1 MRSFIFYKV
10 DPLPTSLTSKSAL
23 TLVVS
28 FSSVKQFQ
36 YTSYPQQVIFGAG
49 AIAQLGKAA
58 ESLHWQRLM
67 LCTTGSV
74 RRGGELA
81 NAQAALGNRLVTIYE
96 PVEPHVPDYQV
107 KEALERAAENEVDAV
122 IGMGG
127 GSPIGMAKAVSLALE
142 ERRTG
147 QPARAAYPTDQ
158 PRVPVIAIP
167 TTYAGSEMTP
177 VYGIT
182 YHTEGVARKIT
193 VSDPKVTP
201 RLTIYDPMLTLN
213 LPPAMTGST
222 GINALAHCIEA
233 VYSITRNPLSTA
245 AALAGAGCIARAL
258 PRCYAK
264 GDDLEARTEMLIGS
278 YLAGT
283 ALSNVAMGLHHGVCH
298 VLGGTAGVPH
308 GAANAIMLPHVMR
321 FNLDA
326 TAPQL
331 AQVAEAMGMTRD
343 GQSDQALA
351 ESAAGRVY
359 DLVAAM
365 NLPQRLSEVGVN
377 EDDLQRLAELA
388 AESRTVK
395 NNPKP
400 IDALQVESLLRAAW

>member
-1 MRSFIFYKV
+1 M
-10 DPLPTSLTSKSAL
+10 
-23 TLVVS
+23 
-28 FSSVKQFQ
+28 KQFQ
-36 YTSYPQQVIFGAG
+36 YTGYAQQVIFGAG
-49 AIAQLGKAA
+49 ALAQLGEAA
-58 ESLHWQRLM
+58 ERFHWQRLM
-67 LCTTGSV
+67 LCTTGSM
-74 RRGGELA
+74 RRGGEFA
-81 NAQAALGNRLVTIYE
+81 SVQATLGKRLVTVYE

-107 KEALERAAENEVDAV
+107 KEALERAAENEIDAV

-142 ERRTG
+142 EQRTS
-147 QPARAAYPTDQ
+147 QPARAAFPTDQ

-182 YHTEGVARKIT
+182 YHTDGSSRKVT

-201 RLTIYDPMLTLN
+201 KLTIYDPMLTLN

-233 VYSITRNPLSTA
+233 VYSITRNPLTTA
-245 AALAGAGCIARAL
+245 AALAGVGYIARAL

-264 GDDLEARTEMLIGS
+264 GGDLEARTEMLIGS

-308 GAANAIMLPHVMR
+308 GTANAIMLPHVMR

-326 TAPQL
+326 TASQL
-331 AQVAEAMGMTRD
+331 AQVAQAMGLMRD
-343 GQSDQALA
+343 GQSDQVLA
-351 ESAAGRVY
+351 DAAARRVY
-359 DLVAAM
+359 DMVAAM
-365 NLPQRLSEVGVN
+365 NLPQRLRKVGVSEN
-377 EDDLQRLAELA
+377 DLPRLAELA
-388 AESRTVK
+388 AQSRTVK

-400 IDALQVESLLRAAW
+400 IDAPQVESVLRAAW